1 MLPEIEIDY
10 LTEDKDDKELCR
22 CYWLLNTEEQ
32 ELFDANE
39 KFRYTLAELSLNFRL
54 KPRQIHTKVARCSRA
69 YIKKSMCDLCGMPTH
84 FLNRRN
90 DYYANRKVYEY
101 QPWENPVPYLC
112 ENCKDALEKRQI
124 QKAKQ
129 KNLVQF
135 SGKVQSIFPTSQH
148 LQFFKQLR
156 REEHFV
162 YPQIAISV
170 FLKGENFEEV
180 EEQTSFENLE
190 NEIINFLICD
200 GQGNPKK
207 AIDFVV
213 VHPNK
218 ELTEK
223 QKEIF
228 YQKENLFEKIG
239 LEYKI
244 EFS

>member
-10 LTEDKDDKELCR
+10 LTEDEDEKELCR

-32 ELFDANE
+32 ELFDAKE

-54 KPRQIHTKVARCSRA
+54 KPRQIHTKIARYSRA
-69 YIKKSMCDLCGMPTH
+69 YIKKSKCDLCGMPTH

-112 ENCKDALEKRQI
+112 ENCKDALEKRQT
-124 QKAKQ
+124 QKAKAR
-129 KNLVQF
+129 NPLQF
-135 SGKVQSIFPTSQH
+135 SGKVKSIFPTSQH

-170 FLKGENFEEV
+170 FLEDNNFEMLEGN
-180 EEQTSFENLE
+180 ENLE

-207 AIDFVV
+207 VIDFVV
-213 VHPNK
+213 VNSSQNR
-218 ELTEK
+218 ELTDK

-239 LEYKI
+239 LAYKI

>member
-10 LTEDKDDKELCR
+10 LTEDEDEKELCR

-32 ELFDANE
+32 ELFDAKE

-54 KPRQIHTKVARCSRA
+54 KPRQIHNKVAKYSRA
-69 YIKKSMCDLCGMPTH
+69 YIKKSKCDLCALPTH

-90 DYYANRKVYEY
+90 DFYSNRKVYEY
-101 QPWENPVPYLC
+101 QPWENPMPYLC
-112 ENCKDALEKRQI
+112 ETCKDALEKRQAK
-124 QKAKQ
+124 KAKA
-129 KNLVQF
+129 KNSLEF
-135 SGKVQSIFPTSQH
+135 SGKVKSIFPTSQH

-162 YPQIAISV
+162 YPQIAIST
-170 FLKGENFEEV
+170 FLDKNNLEELN
-180 EEQTSFENLE
+180 EIENLE
-190 NEIINFLICD
+190 NEIINFLVCD
-200 GQGNPKK
+200 GRGNPKK

-213 VHPNK
+213 TRQKN
-218 ELTEK
+218 ELTDS

-228 YQKENLFEKIG
+228 YQKENLFEQIG

>member
-10 LTEDKDDKELCR
+10 LTEDEDEKELCR

-32 ELFDANE
+32 ELFDAKE

-54 KPRQIHTKVARCSRA
+54 KPRQIHNKVARYSRA
-69 YIKKSMCDLCGMPTH
+69 YIKKSKCDLCGMPTH

-90 DYYANRKVYEY
+90 DYYSNRKVYEY

-112 ENCKDALEKRQI
+112 ENCKTALEKRQT

-129 KNLVQF
+129 KNPLQF
-135 SGKVQSIFPTSQH
+135 SGKVKSIFPTSQH

-170 FLKGENFEEV
+170 FLESIINLEEL
-180 EEQTSFENLE
+180 EGNENLE

-213 VHPNK
+213 LNQNRELTDTQK
-218 ELTEK
+218 EL
-223 QKEIF
+223 F

-244 EFS
+244 EFN

>member
-10 LTEDKDDKELCR
+10 LTEDQDEKELCR
-22 CYWLLNTEEQ
+22 CYWLLNVEEQ
-32 ELFDANE
+32 ELFEAKE
-39 KFRYTLAELSLNFRL
+39 QFRYTLAELSLNFRL
-54 KPRQIHTKVARCSRA
+54 KPRQIHDKVARFSRA
-69 YIKKSMCDLCGMPTH
+69 YIKKSKCDLCGMPTH

-90 DYYANRKVYEY
+90 DFYANRKVYEY

-112 ENCKDALEKRQI
+112 ENCKLALEKRQT

-129 KNLVQF
+129 KNPLQF
-135 SGKVQSIFPTSQH
+135 SGKVKSIFPTSQH

-170 FLKGENFEEV
+170 FLEDNSFEGI
-180 EEQTSFENLE
+180 EEIKDFENLE
-190 NEIINFLICD
+190 NEIISFLICD

-213 VHPNK
+213 VNQNK
-218 ELTEK
+218 ELTDN

>member
-1 MLPEIEIDY
+1 MLPEIELDY
-10 LTEDKDDKELCR
+10 LTEDEDEKELCR

-32 ELFDANE
+32 ELFDAKE

-54 KPRQIHTKVARCSRA
+54 KPRQIHNKVAQYSRA
-69 YIKKSMCDLCGMPTH
+69 YIKKSKCDLCGMPTH

-90 DYYANRKVYEY
+90 DFYSNRKVYEY
-101 QPWENPVPYLC
+101 QPWENPMPYLC
-112 ENCKDALEKRQI
+112 DNCKDALEKRQT
-124 QKAKQ
+124 QKAKA
-129 KNLVQF
+129 KNPLQF
-135 SGKVQSIFPTSQH
+135 SGKVKSIFPTSQH

-170 FLKGENFEEV
+170 FLEEDNAEIV
-180 EEQTSFENLE
+180 EGVENLE
-190 NEIINFLICD
+190 NEVVNFLVCD
-200 GQGNPKK
+200 GQGKPKK

-213 VHPNK
+213 INQNNDG
-218 ELTEK
+218 ELTDR

-228 YQKENLFEKIG
+228 YQKESLFDKIG

>member
-10 LTEDKDDKELCR
+10 LTEDEDEKELCR

-32 ELFDANE
+32 ELFDAKE

-54 KPRQIHTKVARCSRA
+54 KPRQIHTKVARFSRA
-69 YIKKSMCDLCGMPTH
+69 YIKKSKCDLCGIPTH

-112 ENCKDALEKRQI
+112 ENCKDALEKRQT

-129 KNLVQF
+129 KNPLQF
-135 SGKVQSIFPTSQH
+135 SQKVKSIFPTSQH

-170 FLKGENFEEV
+170 FLEDSIFEVV
-180 EEQTSFENLE
+180 EEIENLE

-207 AIDFVV
+207 VIDFVV
-213 VHPNK
+213 LNSSQNK
-218 ELTEK
+218 ELTDR

-228 YQKENLFEKIG
+228 YQKESLFEKIG

-244 EFS
+244 EFN

>member
-10 LTEDKDDKELCR
+10 LTEDEDEKELCR

-32 ELFDANE
+32 ELFDAKE

-54 KPRQIHTKVARCSRA
+54 KPRQIHNKVAKYSRA
-69 YIKKSMCDLCGMPTH
+69 YIKKSKCDLCGMPTH

-112 ENCKDALEKRQI
+112 DNCKDALEKRQT
-124 QKAKQ
+124 QKAKN
-129 KNLVQF
+129 KNPLQF
-135 SGKVQSIFPTSQH
+135 SGKVKSIFPTSQH

-170 FLKGENFEEV
+170 FLEENYSEIIEG
-180 EEQTSFENLE
+180 FENLK
-190 NEIINFLICD
+190 NETINFLVCD

-213 VHPNK
+213 VNQK
-218 ELTEK
+218 NNRELTEG

-228 YQKENLFEKIG
+228 YQKENLFDRIG

>member
-10 LTEDKDDKELCR
+10 LTEDADEKELCR
-22 CYWLLNTEEQ
+22 CYWLLNVEEQ
-32 ELFDANE
+32 ELFEAKE

-54 KPRQIHTKVARCSRA
+54 KPRQIHAKVARFSRA
-69 YIKKSMCDLCGMPTH
+69 YIKKSKCDLCGIPTH

-90 DYYANRKVYEY
+90 DYYSNRKVYEY

-112 ENCKDALEKRQI
+112 ENCKDALEKRQT

-129 KNLVQF
+129 KNPLQF
-135 SGKVQSIFPTSQH
+135 SGKVKSIFPTSQH

-162 YPQIAISV
+162 YPQVAISV
-170 FLKGENFEEV
+170 FLEELK
-180 EEQTSFENLE
+180 ELEGIENLE
-190 NEIINFLICD
+190 NETINFLICD

-213 VHPNK
+213 VNSNQNR
-218 ELTEK
+218 ELTET

-244 EFS
+244 EFN

>member
-10 LTEDKDDKELCR
+10 LTEDEDERELCR

-32 ELFDANE
+32 ELFDAKE
-39 KFRYTLAELSLNFRL
+39 KFRYTLSELALNFRL
-54 KPRQIHTKVARCSRA
+54 KPRQIHNKVAQYSRA
-69 YIKKSMCDLCGMPTH
+69 YIKKSKCDLCGIPTH

-90 DYYANRKVYEY
+90 DFYSNRKVYEY

-112 ENCKDALEKRQI
+112 ESCKGALEKRQAK
-124 QKAKQ
+124 KAKT
-129 KNLVQF
+129 KNSLQF
-135 SGKVQSIFPTSQH
+135 SGKIKSIFPTSQH

-170 FLKGENFEEV
+170 FLEEQNFEE
-180 EEQTSFENLE
+180 FENLE
-190 NEIINFLICD
+190 NEIISFLVCD
-200 GQGNPKK
+200 GKGNPQK

-213 VHPNK
+213 VGKAK
-218 ELTEK
+218 ELTEE

-228 YQKENLFEKIG
+228 YQKESFFEQIG

>member
-10 LTEDKDDKELCR
+10 LTEDEDEKELCR

-32 ELFDANE
+32 ELFDAKE

-54 KPRQIHTKVARCSRA
+54 KPRQIHNKVAKYSRA
-69 YIKKSMCDLCGMPTH
+69 YIKKSKCDLCGMPNH

-112 ENCKDALEKRQI
+112 DNCKDALEKRQT
-124 QKAKQ
+124 QKAKA
-129 KNLVQF
+129 KNPLQF
-135 SGKVQSIFPTSQH
+135 SGKVKSIFPTSQH
-148 LQFFKQLR
+148 LQFFKHLR

-170 FLKGENFEEV
+170 FLEENHSEIV
-180 EEQTSFENLE
+180 EGFENLE
-190 NEIINFLICD
+190 NEIINFLVCD

-213 VHPNK
+213 VNQK
-218 ELTEK
+218 NNRELTEG

-228 YQKENLFEKIG
+228 YQKESLFDRIG

>member
-10 LTEDKDDKELCR
+10 LTEDADEKELCR

-32 ELFDANE
+32 ELFDAKE

-54 KPRQIHTKVARCSRA
+54 KPRQIHDKVARFSRA
-69 YIKKSMCDLCGMPTH
+69 YIKKSKCDLCGMPTH

-112 ENCKDALEKRQI
+112 ENCKDALEKRQS
-124 QKAKQ
+124 QKAKA
-129 KNLVQF
+129 KNPLQF
-135 SGKVQSIFPTSQH
+135 SGKIKSIFPTSQH

-162 YPQIAISV
+162 YPQIVISV
-170 FLKGENFEEV
+170 FLEDNNLEMLEGIENV
-180 EEQTSFENLE
+180 E

-213 VHPNK
+213 VNPTR
-218 ELTEK
+218 ELTEN
-223 QKEIF
+223 QKELF